1 MQRMHFR
8 AKNAK
13 IYFKPMDFLKRN
25 FYFETEGVLYNSLM
39 HLLSCTSNQQAIS
52 KDPFLTVRC
61 GSGWPRSSPFLGPAG
76 PTVLLIWSSYLTL
89 KGVCESVSLCF
100 QSNWSWHPINLK
112 SHTSVAL
119 LYHLG
124 LYNSRFFLHQSDMD
138 IWRYFGFR
146 YHSALYIHMQE
157 PSYLGKIVL
166 VSVWF
171 GTLSTQLRTWVNKAS
186 QTLLWDD
193 RKLPGDSGEAPIFEW
208 SDWQFHTRCEI
219 FSLLDRKKKLAK

>member
-1 MQRMHFR
+1 
-8 AKNAK
+8 
-13 IYFKPMDFLKRN
+13 
-25 FYFETEGVLYNSLM
+25 
-39 HLLSCTSNQQAIS
+39 
-52 KDPFLTVRC
+52 
-61 GSGWPRSSPFLGPAG
+61 
-76 PTVLLIWSSYLTL
+76 
-89 KGVCESVSLCF
+89 
-100 QSNWSWHPINLK
+100 
-112 SHTSVAL
+112 
-119 LYHLG
+119 
-124 LYNSRFFLHQSDMD
+124 
-138 IWRYFGFR
+138 
-146 YHSALYIHMQE
+146 MQE